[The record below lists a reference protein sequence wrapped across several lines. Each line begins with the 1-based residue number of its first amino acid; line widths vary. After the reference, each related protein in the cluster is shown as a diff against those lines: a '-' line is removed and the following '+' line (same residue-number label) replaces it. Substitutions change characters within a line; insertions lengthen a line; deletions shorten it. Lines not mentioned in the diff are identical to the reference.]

1 MSELI
6 EHSDDSDARV
16 VRVGQSHQQVS
27 IKVYQDIYH
36 QVTGRT
42 EEIRKRYTDNIL
54 VDFSGLEQLHIKIGQ
69 LCDVHNIVA
78 SNETISVFH
87 TKERKEQFTSFERF
101 RAYNGNATSPSV
113 SVVFRYNFSII
124 PFGLER
130 PQEYVVTIRL
140 TSRVAAMKQMEEEA
154 PEFMRG
160 RFFGFMAGTIAEVTV
175 QYADYVVARGFLEA
189 FDEWI
194 GGCKATPK
202 SRALQVL
209 RRYSHRIPEVLQLTL
224 AGVIVGFALQA
235 IPEIFGPSTSP
246 AIAARFTVIFIGGS
260 YILLTLVRRAAKL
273 VEEAIDSFPELSYLK
288 LNKGDE
294 KLIAEAASEKPRA
307 LVRLMFGSLGA
318 IALGIISAKLEK
330 LM

>member
-6 EHSDDSDARV
+6 EHSDVGEERI
-16 VRVGQSHQQVS
+16 VRVGQSHEPVS

-42 EEIRKRYTDNIL
+42 EEIRKRYGDNIL
-54 VDFSGLEQLHIKIGQ
+54 VDFSELEQLHIKIGQ

-87 TKERKEQFTSFERF
+87 TKERKEQFTSFARF
-101 RAYNGNATSPSV
+101 RAYNANATSPSV
-113 SVVFRYNFSII
+113 NVVFRYNFSVI
-124 PFGLER
+124 PSGLER

-140 TSRVAAMKQMEEEA
+140 TSRVAAMKQMEDEA

-160 RFFGFMAGTIAEVTV
+160 RFFGFMAGSVAEVTV

-202 SRALQVL
+202 SHALQFF
-209 RRYSHRIPEVLQLTL
+209 RRYSHRIPEVVQLTV

-235 IPEIFGPSTSP
+235 IPGIFEPSATLTV
-246 AIAARFTVIFIGGS
+246 AARFTVIFVGGS
-260 YILLTLVRRAAKL
+260 YILLTLARRTAKF
-273 VEEAIDSFPELSYLK
+273 VEEAIDCFPELSYLN

-294 KLIAEAASEKPRA
+294 KLIAEASSGKPRA
-307 LVRLMFGSLGA
+307 LVRLLAGSLGA
-318 IALGIISAKLEK
+318 IILGIISAKLEK
-330 LM
+330 LV